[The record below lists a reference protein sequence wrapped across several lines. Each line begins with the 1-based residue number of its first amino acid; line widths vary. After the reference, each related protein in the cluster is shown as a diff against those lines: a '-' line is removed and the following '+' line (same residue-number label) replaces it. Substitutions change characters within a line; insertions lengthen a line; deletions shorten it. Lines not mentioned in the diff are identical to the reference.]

1 MVTEFILE
9 NVTLESFC
17 EMIKERFS
25 EAVDMNDDL
34 KFQRHHTLSIA
45 YNKEMHDELAKRLWN
60 APLEITIKD
69 DRLVIELIAGTDP
82 EILCNAIDNWYSPNL
97 TITK

>member
-1 MVTEFILE
+1 
-9 NVTLESFC
+9 
-17 EMIKERFS
+17 
-25 EAVDMNDDL
+25 
-34 KFQRHHTLSIA
+34 
-45 YNKEMHDELAKRLWN
+45 MHDELAKRLWN